1 MEMKMLS
8 SQMMKL
14 SSLNLPFEP
23 LDVSVEIAQE
33 IFENNPYKY
42 EQVASMAEKN
52 KGKIYLL
59 SVSTTVISP

>member
-52 KGKIYLL
+52 KGKIYLS